1 MINDFEKKILDKS
14 ARVAVIGLGYVGLP
28 LAVEFAKAGFEVIG
42 IDLIQEKVDNVN
54 KGLNYIGDV
63 DDEELKE
70 VIGNGKLK
78 AYTSFE
84 RVREADCVSICVP
97 TPLNRTNDPD
107 MSYIEN
113 STAAV
118 IEYAHENMLVVLE
131 STTYPGTTREVILP
145 EFEKLGYVPGEN
157 FFLCFSPERV
167 DPGNPKFNTQN
178 TPKVMGGMTKTCSQM
193 GKMLYEQVIPNIVS
207 VSSCETAELAK
218 LLENTFR
225 SINIGLA
232 NEMAIMCEKLGVDVW
247 EVIDAAATKPFGFMK
262 FYPGPG
268 LGGHCIPID
277 PNYLSWKMKNFNYH
291 ARFIEVAEDINK
303 HMPHLVVDK
312 LMKIMNQNKKCINGS
327 KIVMLGMAYKE
338 DIDDLRESP
347 ALDIYDLLRKNGA
360 DVVYNDDYAVKFEYK
375 DGEIVETVVYNEEL
389 LQSADCVIVTASHK
403 YYDPK
408 FIVENSSLVLDT
420 RNITKGIESPRVF
433 KLGSGRV
440 FE

>member
-1 MINDFEKKILDKS
+1 MIKGIEKKIENRTAK
-14 ARVAVIGLGYVGLP
+14 VAIVGLGYVGLP

-42 IDLIQEKVDNVN
+42 IDLIQEKVDNIN
-54 KGLNYIGDV
+54 NGKNYIGDV
-63 DDEELKE
+63 DNEELKE
-70 VIGNGKLK
+70 VITNGKLK
-78 AYTSFE
+78 AYTTFE
-84 RVREADCVSICVP
+84 RVQEADCVSICVP

-113 STAAV
+113 STAA
-118 IEYAHENMLVVLE
+118 IAKYAHEGMLVVLE

-145 EFEKLGYVPGEN
+145 EFEKLGYTPGEN
-157 FFLCFSPERV
+157 FYLCFSPERV
-167 DPGNPKFNTQN
+167 DPGNPNFNTQN
-178 TPKVMGGMTKTCSQM
+178 TPKVLGGMTENCSKLA
-193 GKMLYEQVIPNIVS
+193 KMLYEQVIPNIVL

-303 HMPHLVVDK
+303 HMPKLVIEK
-312 LMKIMNQNKKCINGS
+312 LVKIMNMNKKCINGS

-347 ALDIYDLLRKNGA
+347 ALEIYDLLRKNGA
-360 DVVYNDDYAVKFEYK
+360 DVVYNDNYATKFQYKNGEVVDSVDYN
-375 DGEIVETVVYNEEL
+375 DEL
-389 LQSADCVIVTASHK
+389 LQSADCIIITAAHK
-403 YYDPK
+403 YYDPQI
-408 FIVENSSLVLDT
+408 IVKNSALVLDT
-420 RNITKGIESPRVF
+420 RNITKEIESPKVF

-440 FE
+440 FK